1 LETTGAVG
9 QRRTHGS
16 LLERIYLMKKLFC
29 LFAATLF
36 LSNCG
41 APLLAATNASNKN
54 APTNKGAG
62 NSGQVPVDAD
72 PDIIHI
78 LNRAAFG
85 PRPGD
90 IEHVRQVG
98 IQRYIDEQLN
108 PQAQAD
114 PLVNDER
121 FRMLNEGPRRL
132 IQQFQEVRKQA
143 KQLKQADKQ
152 GDSNNATASNNTD
165 NAEAKR
171 AIKRFYMETE
181 GASKSAKLE
190 RAIDSPNQ
198 LLEVMVDFWYNHFN
212 VYTGKGIDRVLC
224 GPYEQQA
231 IRPYALGRFRDLLGA
246 TCHHPAMLFYLD
258 NWQNTDPKSNGAR
271 TKKTG
276 LNENY
281 ARELMELHTLGV
293 DGGYTQ
299 KDVVE
304 LARIL
309 TGLGLAGFRA
319 RNNPNI
325 QMVGEYGAAF
335 DANRHDFSDKIL
347 LGHRIKGG
355 GEEEV
360 EQALDL
366 LVAQPATAHH
376 IAFQLAQYF
385 VADNPPPSLV
395 NRLAQRFQHTDG
407 NIKLV
412 MQTLLSSQEFW
423 DPKYEHSKYKSPFR
437 YVVSTM
443 RASGLPGNR
452 SDVLN
457 QFLQQQ
463 GEPIYGCL
471 TPDGYKNTKDAW
483 MNPDALL
490 RRLNFATAI
499 GNGNLQGYQFDPPEY
514 RTLGDTI
521 SGGKFSSQTVATIA
535 KQPEQLRSALLLGSP
550 EFMRY

>member
-1 LETTGAVG
+1 
-9 QRRTHGS
+9 
-16 LLERIYLMKKLFC
+16 MKKLFC
-29 LFAATLF
+29 LFTATLF
-36 LSNCG
+36 LSTNCR
-41 APLLAATNASNKN
+41 LETFAATNTASKKASNKN
-54 APTNKGAG
+54 ATNKAKA
-62 NSGQVPVDAD
+62 NSNEGQATVDANA
-72 PDIIHI
+72 DIIHA
-78 LNRAAFG
+78 LNRMAFG

-90 IEHVRQVG
+90 IEHVRQIG
-98 IQRYIDEQLN
+98 IERYIDEQLN
-108 PQAQAD
+108 PQPLAD
-114 PLVNDER
+114 PLVSDER
-121 FRMLNEGPRRL
+121 FQVLNQNAAGL
-132 IQQFQEVRKQA
+132 IQRFQEMRKEAQQIK
-143 KQLKQADKQ
+143 KQE
-152 GDSNNATASNNTD
+152 DSNKADFT
-165 NAEAKR
+165 EAKR

-181 GASKSAKLE
+181 GAYKAAKLQ

-198 LLEVMVDFWYNHFN
+198 LQEVMTDFWYNHFN
-212 VYTGKGIDRVLC
+212 VFTGKGLDRVLC

-271 TKKTG
+271 AKKTG

-299 KDVVE
+299 KDVIE

-309 TGLGLAGFRA
+309 TGLGLAGPRA
-319 RNNPNI
+319 KYNQRLE
-325 QMVGEYGAAF
+325 MVGPFGAAF
-335 DANRHDFSDKIL
+335 DPNRHDFSDKVL
-347 LGHRIKGG
+347 LGHHIKGG
-355 GEEEV
+355 GEGEIEE
-360 EQALDL
+360 ALDL
-366 LVAQPATAHH
+366 LAAQPATAHH

-395 NRLAQRFQHTDG
+395 NRLAQRFMQTDG

-412 MQTLLSSQEFW
+412 MQTMLNSQEFW

-443 RASGLPGNR
+443 RASGLPGGR
-452 SDVLN
+452 ADVLN

-463 GEPIYGCL
+463 GQPIYGCL
-471 TPDGYKNTKDAW
+471 TPDGYKNTKEAW

-499 GNGNLQGYQFDPPEY
+499 GNGNLAGYQFDPPEY
-514 RTLGDTI
+514 RMLGDTI
-521 SGGKFSSQTVATIA
+521 SGGKFSSQTVATVA
-535 KQPEQLRSALLLGSP
+535 KQPEELRSALLLGSP